1 MSWDW
6 EKLKEQQ
13 KSKGGVPPQVDE
25 IVSQLKKFKLP
36 GGLLMVVVIIALFL
50 GSSVVYTVKQDE
62 VGVVQRF
69 GKFVRTEGPGLNFKL
84 PAGVEK
90 VT

>member
-13 KSKGGVPPQVDE
+13 RGKGGMPPQVDE

-36 GGLLMVVVIIALFL
+36 GGFLMVAVIIALLL
-50 GSSVVYTVKQDE
+50 GSSVIYTVKQDE
-62 VGVVQRF
+62 VGVIQRF
-69 GKFVRTEGPGLNFKL
+69 GKYVRTENPGLNFTSL
-84 PAGVEK
+84 VMQG
-90 VT
+90 